1 VKKGKGIESEKKQ
14 LETELA
20 EARAQIAASGDGS
33 REEAIAA
40 AAALSAA
47 KADAASEAKAAE
59 EAAEARRRAEARAAD
74 ADDKLRCVLYTGP
87 HTTAL
92 AWWTPILKD
101 FCRRLSPPTTRF
113 QSPPSA
119 PFNAN

>member
-1 VKKGKGIESEKKQ
+1 MKKGKGIESEKKQ

-47 KADAASEAKAAE
+47 KADA
-59 EAAEARRRAEARAAD
+59 
-74 ADDKLRCVLYTGP
+74 DDKLRCVLYTGP

-101 FCRRLSPPTTRF
+101 FCRRVSPPALRF
-113 QSPPSA
+113 QSPPST
-119 PFNAN
+119 PFNSN